1 MSGALTAL
9 RDSACRGGARDCR
22 PLPRT
27 PILACGRPPPLCS
40 GRVCLDE
47 LEHFVE
53 NQKASVASL
62 RWCSPSARNGV
73 RLPSGMLFS
82 LVGIPSHYR
91 DGCRKDE
98 RVELPLSGIRGI
110 SIPHAQPREI
120 WELPMIILA
129 LKSARPSAAA
139 SRSG

>member
-27 PILACGRPPPLCS
+27 PILACGRPPPLRS

-47 LEHFVE
+47 FEHFVE
-53 NQKASVASL
+53 NQEASVASL

-73 RLPSGMLFS
+73 QLPSGMLFS
-82 LVGIPSHYR
+82 LAGIPSHLFPVE
-91 DGCRKDE
+91 DE
-98 RVELPLSGIRGI
+98 EGPVG
-110 SIPHAQPREI
+110 REV
-120 WELPMIILA
+120 P
-129 LKSARPSAAA
+129 ARPAVHALAPRPA
-139 SRSG
+139 S